1 MQNPPE
7 EAGERELTFPRNLEG
22 KNKVGTVNI
31 YALGQ
36 EAGVWTR
43 GEAKNYCRV
52 GLWGSLT
59 GLGLRGRLGLGHWV
73 HIDGLAVGD
82 WLHGLGSGGFA

>member
-7 EAGERELTFPRNLEG
+7 EAGERVNFLSQFGG

-36 EAGVWTR
+36 EACVWTR
-43 GEAKNYCRV
+43 GEAKNYSRV
-52 GLWGSLT
+52 GLWGSLM
-59 GLGLRGRLGLGHWV
+59 RLGSRG
-73 HIDGLAVGD
+73 AM
-82 WLHGLGSGGFA
+82 SRPCTGFI